1 MQDESF
7 SLDHNLQLNEDRIQL
22 RGSGGGGAP
31 ADTDESFDQGQ
42 VNRLLLLRNL
52 KKQQQL
58 RL

>member
-1 MQDESF
+1 MQDETF
-7 SLDHNLQLNEDRIQL
+7 SLDHNLQLNEERIQL
-22 RGSGGGGAP
+22 RGDGGVP